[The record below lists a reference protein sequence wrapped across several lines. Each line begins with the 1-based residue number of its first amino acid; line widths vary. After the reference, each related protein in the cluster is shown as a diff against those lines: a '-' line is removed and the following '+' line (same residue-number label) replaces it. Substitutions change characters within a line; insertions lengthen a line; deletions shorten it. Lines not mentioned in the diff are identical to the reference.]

1 MLPPPC
7 SLPFFASWNG
17 EIDSFGSSYGNL
29 NWLSCGKIN
38 RIWRWIGFDNLV
50 MMMAQLVFQLKDFP
64 FPNWIESHSNRSTP
78 LIASDSATAA
88 SVSRLQNPT
97 PLLLPLPYSNSLQI
111 WELKTIILDTE
122 RVERNWNSIASIPAA
137 KLWSKPKSF
146 SRSGSATPSRSKIVI
161 KPKNLSGSGSATRSR
176 SKIVIELKNLSG
188 SGSATRSRSKIVI
201 KLKNLSGSGSA
212 TAAVGWLGGCRTRSS
227 QVPPSRR
234 TFRKEQNAIHLNDVR
249 FDYRLLLFLVWKCQ
263 NCRLMASDLYFRPI
277 RL

>member
-1 MLPPPC
+1 ML
-7 SLPFFASWNG
+7 LAIFRVLKWR
-17 EIDSFGSSYGNL
+17 
-29 NWLSCGKIN
+29 NWFIWIFIWESKLIILWKNCGKIN

-161 KPKNLSGSGSATRSR
+161 KPKNLSGSGSAT
-176 SKIVIELKNLSG
+176 
-188 SGSATRSRSKIVI
+188 
-201 KLKNLSGSGSA
+201 
-212 TAAVGWLGGCRTRSS
+212 AAVGWLGGCRTRSS